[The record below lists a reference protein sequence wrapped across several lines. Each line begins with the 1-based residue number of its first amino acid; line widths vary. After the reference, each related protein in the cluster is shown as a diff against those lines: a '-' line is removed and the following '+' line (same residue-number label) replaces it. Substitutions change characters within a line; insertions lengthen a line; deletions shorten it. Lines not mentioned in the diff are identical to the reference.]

1 MPNIMPV
8 SMQDFLYCWKPDLR
22 EQVGFYY
29 KNLRGCRTQIV
40 CDSPFR
46 CIYAGLWQ
54 KICVT

>member
-1 MPNIMPV
+1 MPDIMSV
-8 SMQDFLYCWKPDLR
+8 SMQDFLHRWKPDLR

-46 CIYAGLWQ
+46 CIYAGFWQ
-54 KICVT
+54 KIF